1 MKMKKYPDIKK
12 KKKTHNEQRT
22 QNYHQKSP
30 IFFSKKSF
38 QNDSYQYSSSQTK
51 PINKLIPSSN

>member
-1 MKMKKYPDIKK
+1 MKMKKYPDIK

-30 IFFSKKSF
+30 IFFLKKSF
-38 QNDSYQYSSSQTK
+38 QNDNYQYSSSQTK
-51 PINKLIPSSN
+51 PNP

>member
-1 MKMKKYPDIKK
+1 MKMKKYPDIK

-30 IFFSKKSF
+30 IFFFKKKF
-38 QNDSYQYSSSQTK
+38 
-51 PINKLIPSSN
+51 PE

>member
-1 MKMKKYPDIKK
+1 MKMKKYPDIKR
-12 KKKTHNEQRT
+12 KKTHNEQRT
-22 QNYHQKSP
+22 QNSHQKSP

>member
-1 MKMKKYPDIKK
+1 MKMKKISRYKK

-38 QNDSYQYSSSQTK
+38 QNDSYQYSSSQAK
-51 PINKLIPSSN
+51 PNP